1 MASSAQ
7 KSRGFSRKEQYSNFA
22 AWVIAI
28 LGAVA
33 GVVLLVLSWTQSDRF
48 EDVRGAASD
57 VTRPVAVAGA
67 GGRSTSQSVF
77 EEIGA
82 YFRAGSKNRRLEK
95 DLATARV
102 RLAELQAVETENR
115 RLKELLNLFEADR
128 EPIVS
133 ARLIGSTSS
142 STRRFATLSAGTN
155 QGVDRGMPV
164 RSERG
169 LIGRVL
175 ETGRNTSRVL
185 LVTDRQSTVPVR
197 RAEDGLTAFAEGESD
212 GTVRIRLVDL
222 TINPLKPGDIFV
234 TSGSGGYYLPNTPV
248 AVVTELLSDGA
259 IAQVLSNPA
268 ATEFVT
274 VDPVFDPDAAS
285 EIE

>member
-1 MASSAQ
+1 MASSAK

-28 LGAVA
+28 LGAIV
-33 GVVLLVLSWTQSDRF
+33 GIVLLVLSWTQSDRF
-48 EDVRGAASD
+48 EEARGAASD

-67 GGRSTSQSVF
+67 GIRSVSQDAF

-82 YFRAGSKNRRLEK
+82 YFRAGSKNRRLEQ

-115 RLKELLNLFEADR
+115 RLKELLNLFEDER

-142 STRRFATLSAGTN
+142 STRRFATMSAGSN

-169 LIGRVL
+169 LVGRVL
-175 ETGRNTSRVL
+175 ETGRNTSRIL
-185 LVTDRQSTVPVR
+185 LVTDPQSTVPVR

-234 TSGSGGYYLPNTPV
+234 TSGSGGFYLPNTPV

-259 IAQVLSNPA
+259 TAQVLSNPA

>member
-1 MASSAQ
+1 MASFTRRSI
-7 KSRGFSRKEQYSNFA
+7 GFSRKEQYSKFT
-22 AWVIAI
+22 AWVVAI
-28 LGAVA
+28 LGAA
-33 GVVLLVLSWTQSDRF
+33 IGVTLLVLSWTREDRF
-48 EDVRGAASD
+48 ESARGAAGD
-57 VTRPVAVAGA
+57 VVRPVAVAGA
-67 GGRSTSQSVF
+67 GGRSTSQNLF
-77 EEIGA
+77 GEIEA
-82 YFRAGSKNRRLEK
+82 YFQAGSKNRRLEK

-115 RLKELLNLFEADR
+115 RLKELLNLYEDDR

-142 STRRFATLSAGTN
+142 STRRFATMSAGSS
-155 QGVDRGMPV
+155 QGVERGMPV

-175 ETGRNTSRVL
+175 ETGRNTARVL

-212 GTVRIRLVDL
+212 GTVRIKLIDL

-234 TSGSGGYYLPNTPV
+234 TSGSGGYYSPNIPV
-248 AVVTELLSDGA
+248 AVVIELLSDGA

-274 VDPVFDPDAAS
+274 VDPVFDPEAS
-285 EIE
+285 AELE

>member
-1 MASSAQ
+1 MASSAK

-22 AWVIAI
+22 AWVVAI
-28 LGAVA
+28 LGAIV
-33 GVVLLVLSWTQSDRF
+33 GVVLLVLSWTQNDQF
-48 EDVRGAASD
+48 EDVRGAAND
-57 VTRPVAVAGA
+57 ITRPVAVAGA
-67 GGRSTSQSVF
+67 GGRSTSQNAF

-95 DLATARV
+95 GLATARV

-115 RLKELLNLFEADR
+115 RLKELLNLFEGERD
-128 EPIVS
+128 PIVS

-142 STRRFATLSAGTN
+142 STRRFATMSAGSN

-234 TSGSGGYYLPNTPV
+234 TSGSGGFYLPNTPV